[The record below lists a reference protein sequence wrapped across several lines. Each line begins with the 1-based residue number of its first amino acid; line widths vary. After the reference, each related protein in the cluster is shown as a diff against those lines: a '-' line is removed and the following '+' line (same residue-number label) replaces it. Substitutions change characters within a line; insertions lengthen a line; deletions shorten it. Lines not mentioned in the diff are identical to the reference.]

1 MQIQLTKTVI
11 EAALV
16 LSHELQLN
24 YVLKITKYYLSAVTK
39 SSDVIKPGMGPV
51 PNRGARAVA
60 KKVCQT
66 SGTDATGVAVARG
79 NVKF

>member
-1 MQIQLTKTVI
+1 
-11 EAALV
+11 
-16 LSHELQLN
+16 
-24 YVLKITKYYLSAVTK
+24 
-39 SSDVIKPGMGPV
+39 MGPV

-79 NVKF
+79 NVKFKKMWQTSGSAKLNLKKRGKLVAVPN